1 MFFIDENK
9 AIHVTRGDA
18 ISFTLT
24 ATEKGVEHSGYVFS
38 AGDTIRFKVFEKKDC
53 GCVELQKDFHLT
65 TATPNVTISLDRK
78 DTKIGGTISK
88 PTEYWYEIE
97 LNPDIQPQT
106 IIGYDED
113 GAKVFKLY
121 PEGGDSE

>member
-1 MFFIDENK
+1 MFFIDKSK

-18 ISFTLT
+18 VTFTLT
-24 ATEKGVEHSGYVFS
+24 AKKNGGEYTFR
-38 AGDTIRFKVFEKKDC
+38 ANDTVRFKVFEKKDC
-53 GCVELQKDFHLT
+53 GCVELQKDFKIEAASQT
-65 TATPNVTISLDRK
+65 VTISLDKK

-88 PTEYWYEIE
+88 PVDYWYEVE

-113 GAKVFKLY
+113 GAKVFRIY
-121 PEGGDSE
+121 PEGGDAA